1 MYIYIYIYICVCS
14 RTIVTIHTDHK
25 PLETIFKKA
34 LIAAPKGLQC
44 MLLKLQK
51 YNLQVQYK
59 RDEGMHMVDFLS
71 RAFTDSKDQE
81 QKQRAGC
88 INKSSR

>member
-1 MYIYIYIYICVCS
+1 
-14 RTIVTIHTDHK
+14 
-25 PLETIFKKA
+25 
-34 LIAAPKGLQC
+34 
-44 MLLKLQK
+44 MLLKVQK

-59 RDEGMHMVDFLS
+59 RDEDMHMVDFLS
-71 RAFTDSKDQE
+71 RAFTDRKDQE